1 MVLRALTL
9 KKNLQA
15 LDEDIA
21 RAQEIKQE
29 YDAAEAELKRCRKD
43 RDRAANPFYRP
54 FWLLRRDQFGAM
66 KEAAMTCVCSIIFA
80 NAGAFIFLFMGL
92 CGLLN
97 LLGFLVYLVLFLPL
111 VLPVRAFVYG
121 RRFNRQRE
129 LVTALG
135 KKMDEHDLSKALRA
149 KEELLE
155 KTRRDT
161 PEVLLEMEKE
171 ERERE
176 MRFRRWREERAAES
190 TVHVSDG
197 VKQTDY
203 YKAQKE
209 KYYNIYM
216 GNAAKPAGSSSA
228 DTLLDDWAHA
238 KDSGV
243 FNDTNW

>member
-1 MVLRALTL
+1 MAFRVAML

-54 FWLLRRDQFGAM
+54 FWLLHRDQFGAM

-80 NAGAFIFLFMGL
+80 NAGAFVFLFMGL

-97 LLGFLVYLVLFLPL
+97 LLGFLAYLVLFLPL
-111 VLPVRAFVYG
+111 GLPVRAFVYG

-149 KEELLE
+149 KETFLE
-155 KTRRDT
+155 KTRRDE
-161 PEVLLEMEKE
+161 PEVLLEVENE
-171 ERERE
+171 EREARYCRLRE
-176 MRFRRWREERAAES
+176 KRAAES
-190 TVHVSDG
+190 TVHISDA
-197 VKQTDY
+197 VTQTDY

-216 GNAAKPAGSSSA
+216 GNAAKPSGSSSA